1 MKAPRIVRRVERT
14 LLGVAMAAVAF
25 VLERRLAKILRKG
38 T

>member
-1 MKAPRIVRRVERT
+1 MTAPRVVRRIERM
-14 LLGVAMAAVAF
+14 LLGAAMAAVAF